1 MSPEQVIRA
10 TVWAVASVAGIVVS
24 FAWAQLEG
32 TDPTTV
38 MLGAAGLVG
47 LVGLIWRLVSDYRQ
61 TSELIDEYAAAL
73 KDERAENHILREQIR
88 QNRQDPT
95 S

>member
-10 TVWAVASVAGIVVS
+10 TVWTVASVAGIVVS
-24 FAWAQLEG
+24 FAWAQLDG

-47 LVGLIWRLVSDYRQ
+47 LVGLIWRLVYDHKA
-61 TSELIDEYAAAL
+61 TTDLIDQVQESLSAERYENQRL
-73 KDERAENHILREQIR
+73 RDQLNRKDT
-88 QNRQDPT
+88 P
-95 S
+95 

>member
-10 TVWAVASVAGIVVS
+10 TVWTVASVAGIVVS
-24 FAWAQLEG
+24 FAWAQLDG

-47 LVGLIWRLVSDYRQ
+47 LVGLIWRLVSDHKA
-61 TSELIDEYAAAL
+61 TTDLIDQVQESLSAERDENQRL
-73 KDERAENHILREQIR
+73 RDRLDGKD
-88 QNRQDPT
+88 PK
-95 S
+95 